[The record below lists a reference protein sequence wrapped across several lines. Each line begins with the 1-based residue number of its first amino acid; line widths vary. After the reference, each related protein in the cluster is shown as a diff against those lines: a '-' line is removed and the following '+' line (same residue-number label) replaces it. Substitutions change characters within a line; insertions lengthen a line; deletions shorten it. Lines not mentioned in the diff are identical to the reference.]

1 MLAGHPLDNMK
12 MRMQTHQYTS
22 LKTAVGDTLR
32 HEGILGFYRGM
43 GPPLV
48 TTAALKSVA
57 FTVNEAFKNQ
67 LVRGRLDPTPTIVDN
82 FIGGFLSGFLVAS
95 IEFVEDSLSAIYLVD
110 AYLTHYI
117 IRKALQ
123 RLFLINKIFE
133 AGKHRL
139 QYRYEFTAANRH
151 SQCVA
156 NYPFIIF
163 CEDGWSQLMHFLKLI
178 RRMYN
183 GNVPLFYSFLA
194 TNIAGQVFLL
204 QEKNLF
210 KFFGMTGCSDA

>member
-1 MLAGHPLDNMK
+1 MK

-95 IEFVEDSLSAIYLVD
+95 IATPIEYLKVQMSLQGLMERE
-110 AYLTHYI
+110 
-117 IRKALQ
+117 RKSDGDH
-123 RLFLINKIFE
+123 
-133 AGKHRL
+133 GK
-139 QYRYEFTAANRH
+139 AP
-151 SQCVA
+151 S
-156 NYPFIIF
+156 
-163 CEDGWSQLMHFLKLI
+163 
-178 RRMYN
+178 
-183 GNVPLFYSFLA
+183 
-194 TNIAGQVFLL
+194 
-204 QEKNLF
+204 
-210 KFFGMTGCSDA
+210 